1 MSLFSLSQRVAI
13 DLGTANTIIISDGKI
28 VVDEPSVVAIRK
40 SDDKM
45 IAVGKKASPMQDRG
59 ESRIY
64 TIRPPRKGVIAD
76 YKACEAMIRGMIDLI
91 PCRSRFFT
99 RPITMVVCVPSGAT
113 PAEIRTISD
122 SCQHAGARELYLIYE
137 PMAAALGMG
146 FDIEGPQGCMVV
158 DIGGGTTE
166 IAVMSLGALVV
177 NESIPIAG
185 DAFNQDIVQYMDK
198 SYSMRISEPT
208 AERIKKQVGSALMEL
223 QDPPENMLVI
233 GPNKTTDLPPQNACQ
248 LSGDSALHGQEY
260 LHDRSRHTHS
270 SAQNAVRTLR
280 RHCRKRHLPYRR
292 RRIAAR
298 SCGTAFRQDE
308 HPLPCGGRP
317 AAFSGK
323 RHIHSP
329 TESARPDVSA
339 SHRIISVTT
348 AESDNIPTHR
358 ENCCLDT

>member
-13 DLGTANTIIISDGKI
+13 DLGTANTIIISGGKI

-64 TIRPPRKGVIAD
+64 TIRPLRKGVIAD

-91 PCRSRFFT
+91 PCRSRVFT

-146 FDIEGPQGCMVV
+146 FDIDGPQGCMVV

-177 NESIPIAG
+177 NESIPVAG

-208 AERIKKQVGSALMEL
+208 AERIKKQVGSAIMEL

-233 GPNKTTDLPPQNACQ
+233 GPNKTTDLPLRVHVSYQEIAHCMDKNISTIEVAILTALRKTPSELYSDIVDNGIFLTGGGALLRGLAER
-248 LSGDSALHGQEY
+248 LSD
-260 LHDRSRHTHS
+260 
-270 SAQNAVRTLR
+270 
-280 RHCRKRHLPYRR
+280 KM
-292 RRIAAR
+292 
-298 SCGTAFRQDE
+298 
-308 HPLPCGGRP
+308 
-317 AAFSGK
+317 
-323 RHIHSP
+323 
-329 TESARPDVSA
+329 
-339 SHRIISVTT
+339 
-348 AESDNIPTHR
+348 NIPFHVAEDPLHSVAKGTSIALQNLRSLTFLLHN
-358 ENCCLDT
+358 ESLV

>member
-13 DLGTANTIIISDGKI
+13 DLGTANTIILSDGKI

-64 TIRPPRKGVIAD
+64 TIRPLRKGVIAD

-91 PCRSRFFT
+91 PN
-99 RPITMVVCVPSGAT
+99 RPRLFKRAITMVVCVPSGAT

-146 FDIEGPQGCMVV
+146 FDIEGPKGCMVV

-177 NESIPIAG
+177 NESIPVAG

-198 SYSMRISEPT
+198 NHSMRISEPT
-208 AERIKKQVGSALMEL
+208 AERIKKQVGSAIMEL
-223 QDPPENMLVI
+223 QDPPENMMVI
-233 GPNKTTDLPPQNACQ
+233 GPNKTTDLPLKVPVSYQEIAHCMEKNISTIEVAILTALRKAPSELYADIVENGIYLTGGGALLRGLAER
-248 LSGDSALHGQEY
+248 LS
-260 LHDRSRHTHS
+260 
-270 SAQNAVRTLR
+270 N
-280 RHCRKRHLPYRR
+280 KM
-292 RRIAAR
+292 
-298 SCGTAFRQDE
+298 
-308 HPLPCGGRP
+308 
-317 AAFSGK
+317 
-323 RHIHSP
+323 
-329 TESARPDVSA
+329 
-339 SHRIISVTT
+339 
-348 AESDNIPTHR
+348 NIPFYVAEDPLHSVAKGTSIALQNLRNFSFLLHN
-358 ENCCLDT
+358 E